1 MSTRTDIAKQW
12 IDAQQSR
19 DADKLKLLGDHLK
32 DDIVF
37 STPRGDI
44 NGKQAILDR
53 LQNPPQGPGGGAM
66 MGRISWGEPA
76 EEGATVNIVAQLPEG
91 LPIPIKGLDL
101 SLEFNEQ
108 DKVTKAQITPQ
119 R

>member
-1 MSTRTDIAKQW
+1 
-12 IDAQQSR
+12 
-19 DADKLKLLGDHLK
+19 
-32 DDIVF
+32 
-37 STPRGDI
+37 
-44 NGKQAILDR
+44 
-53 LQNPPQGPGGGAM
+53 

-76 EEGATVNIVAQLPEG
+76 EEGATVKIVAQLPEG